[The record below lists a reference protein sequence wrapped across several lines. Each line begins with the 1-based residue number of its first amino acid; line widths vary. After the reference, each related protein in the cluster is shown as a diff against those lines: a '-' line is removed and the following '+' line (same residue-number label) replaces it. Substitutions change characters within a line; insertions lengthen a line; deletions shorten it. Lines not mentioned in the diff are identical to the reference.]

1 MSIQCEFWTQLEE
14 EGSSKIK
21 NGLSFFNLTSN
32 LIYLVM
38 WTPGEVNPV
47 HLCNKR
53 IAA

>member
-14 EGSSKIK
+14 EGSSEIK
-21 NGLSFFNLTSN
+21 NGLSFFSLTSH
-32 LIYLVM
+32 LIYLAM
-38 WTPGEVNPV
+38 QTPGDVNPV